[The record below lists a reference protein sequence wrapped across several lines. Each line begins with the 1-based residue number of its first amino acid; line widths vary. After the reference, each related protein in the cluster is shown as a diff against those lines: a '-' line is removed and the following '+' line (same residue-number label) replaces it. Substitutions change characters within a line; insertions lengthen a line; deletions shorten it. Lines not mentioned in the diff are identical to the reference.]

1 MTPLKL
7 IFIFLG
13 SISLVIGIIGIVVPG
28 LPTTPFLLLTAG
40 LYVKS
45 SDRLYNKLIS
55 NRFLGPYIQDYQRN
69 KGMNWRKKI
78 IAIGTMWVMILVS
91 CIFFIDSG
99 SIRLIVVLVGVVGT
113 LVMGILVP
121 TAGSVA
127 VYQEIEQEDKNQ

>member
-1 MTPLKL
+1 
-7 IFIFLG
+7 
-13 SISLVIGIIGIVVPG
+13 
-28 LPTTPFLLLTAG
+28 
-40 LYVKS
+40 
-45 SDRLYNKLIS
+45 
-55 NRFLGPYIQDYQRN
+55 
-69 KGMNWRKKI
+69 MNWRKKI

-127 VYQEIEQEDKNQ
+127 VYQEIEQENKNQ